1 MMAQWDRFHLKFDD
15 IVFGEEIVYYSNP
28 AEHTSV
34 RVYPNGQV
42 DYGLTSRLEVGD
54 VYISAY
60 SYANGP
66 VPTHLEGYME
76 DTIGPRMHYLVT
88 DPLPKEGGEIGVR
101 ASTKGYRW
109 HELLIC
115 RSQGDYHSIVEA
127 EEGTFPVNGIA
138 SEEVGGVVQDFWYKL
153 IPPVIPHKMQSI
165 IRMNVGGAVV
175 KYKTFIKKNGEYIP
189 VQLRIKDKRGQLGLL

>member
-1 MMAQWDRFHLKFDD
+1 MMAQWDRFNLKFDD
-15 IVFGEEIVYYSNP
+15 IVFGEEINYYTNP

-66 VPTHLEGYME
+66 VPDILEGYKE
-76 DTIGPRMHYLVT
+76 GTIARRLHFLVT
-88 DPLPKEGGEIGVR
+88 DPLPEEGGEIGVR
-101 ASTKGYRW
+101 ASTEYYHW
-109 HELLIC
+109 HELLMC

-153 IPPVIPHKMQSI
+153 IPPHKMQSI

-175 KYKTFIKKNGEYIP
+175 KYKTFIKKNGECIP